1 MSRRVTSPVLVG
13 RDEQMGTLAAAF
25 GAVRQGDPSVV
36 LVGGEAGIGKTRLV
50 TEFSGAADATVLT
63 GPCMELGAEGLPFA
77 PFTAMLR
84 DIVRHRGADTITG
97 GGRATR
103 ELARLLPELP
113 GPEAAPGQDRA
124 HLFEAFLT
132 LFEQLTADRPL
143 ILVVEDAHWADQ
155 SSREL
160 LAFLVRYQR
169 ALPNVL
175 IIVTFRSDE
184 LHRTHPLRPL
194 LAELDR
200 IDWVDRLE
208 LPRFTREQADEV
220 VTSILGAA
228 VDPRRA
234 DALYARA
241 EGNPLFTEEL
251 LACPDGECD
260 IPDSLRDLLL
270 ALVGRLPD
278 DTQHVLRVAST
289 ASGGIG
295 HPLLARVTSLDDV
308 TLDAVIRPAVTA
320 NILLTTDH
328 GYVFRHALIREAV
341 HEDLLPGE
349 HVRLHARFAEAI
361 DDDPSLVPPGRAAIE
376 KAHHW
381 NAAHDLTWALTSA
394 WQAAEQAG
402 KAVAHAER
410 LALLT
415 RVLELWDR
423 VPDAADRIGADQVRV
438 LEQAAVAAR
447 DAAEDQRGLA
457 FVNAALS
464 ELDPARDPV
473 RVALLLN
480 RRQELND
487 NLGLPGITED
497 LDEALRLVPEGL
509 DRAARTE
516 ILLAASHHGDNRYGP
531 QYKTWAEEALGY
543 ARDAGD
549 LGAEAHALMMIASA
563 ESFQCSAAGPGS
575 EPLRLLAEG
584 RELADRACKP
594 RLVMKAAIVESHLLC
609 GIGDYERAAAV
620 AREGVV
626 AAERFGLARTSG
638 AFLAINVA
646 EPLYALGRW
655 DEALRVAERAQRLGT
670 TPRTRTCLWI
680 WQCSIAL
687 GRGDV
692 AEAAR
697 LIDMVREATP
707 NARYEDQHH
716 LSIAWLD
723 LGIRLATEGAEAAAA
738 EASEV
743 LSRYDLS
750 SAATRYAWPVLVVA
764 RAPASPDG
772 DLADRLRTLA
782 EKTQVYG
789 PVQRAWQLTFAATD
803 EPSVQAWDAA
813 AAAWSEVH
821 QPYDTARAL
830 LSAAREAAGADREAA
845 VDRLSR
851 ATSLAQSLGAR
862 PLIEAIAD
870 LSRRIGATGGAGTL
884 GLTEREHEVLR
895 LVAAGRSNREI
906 ADELFISPKTA
917 SVHVSNILAKLGV
930 GSRTEAAA
938 KAHALGLFARP

>member
-1 MSRRVTSPVLVG
+1 MSPVLVG
-13 RDEQMGTLAAAF
+13 RSDQMGALAAAL

-36 LVGGEAGIGKTRLV
+36 LIGGEAGIGKTRLV
-50 TEFSGAADATVLT
+50 TEFTDAADATVLI

-84 DIVRHRGADTITG
+84 DIVRRRGADAITG
-97 GGRATR
+97 GGRAIR

-113 GPEAAPGQDRA
+113 APEAAPTQDRA

-143 ILVVEDAHWADQ
+143 ILVIEDAHWADQ

-160 LAFLVRYQR
+160 LTFLVRYQR

-194 LAELDR
+194 VAELDR

-208 LPRFTREQADEV
+208 LPRLTREQADEV
-220 VTSILGAA
+220 ATSILGTA

-270 ALVGRLPD
+270 ALVGRLPED
-278 DTQHVLRVAST
+278 VQQMLRVAST
-289 ASGGIG
+289 ASGGLG
-295 HPLLARVTSLDDV
+295 HPLLARVTGLDDP
-308 TLDAVIRPAVTA
+308 TLDAVIRPAVAA
-320 NILLTTDH
+320 NILLTADH
-328 GYVFRHALIREAV
+328 GYAFRHALIREAV
-341 HEDLLPGE
+341 HGDLLPGE

-376 KAHHW
+376 KAYHW
-381 NAAHDLTWALTSA
+381 NAAHDMTWALVSA

-410 LALLT
+410 LTLLT
-415 RVLELWDR
+415 RVLELWDQ

-464 ELDPARDPV
+464 ELDPAQDPV
-473 RVALLLN
+473 RVALLLH
-480 RRQELND
+480 RRQELKD

-509 DRAARTE
+509 DQAARTE
-516 ILLAASHHGDNRYGP
+516 ILLAAAYHGDNRYGP
-531 QYKTWAEEALGY
+531 QYRIWAEEALGY
-543 ARDAGD
+543 AREAGD
-549 LGAEAHALMMIASA
+549 LSAEAHALMMIASA
-563 ESFQCSAAGPGS
+563 EAFQCAAAAPGS

-584 RELADRACKP
+584 RELADRACEP

-609 GIGDYERAAAV
+609 GIGEHERAAAV
-620 AREGVV
+620 ARDGVA

-646 EPLYALGRW
+646 EPLYALGHW
-655 DEALRVAERAQRLGT
+655 DEALRVAERAHRLGT
-670 TPRTRTCLWI
+670 TPRVRTCLWI

-687 GRGDV
+687 GRGDL

-723 LGIRLATEGAEAAAA
+723 LRIRLATDGAEAAAA
-738 EASEV
+738 EAADV

-750 SAATRYAWPVLVVA
+750 CAAARYAWPVLTVA
-764 RAPASPDG
+764 RAAAPPDG
-772 DLADRLRTLA
+772 DLADLLRTLA
-782 EKTQVYG
+782 EKAQVFG

-803 EPSVQAWDAA
+803 QPSVEAWDAA

-830 LSAAREAAGADREAA
+830 LAAAREAAEADREAA
-845 VDRLSR
+845 ADRLRR
-851 ATSLAQSLGAR
+851 AAPLAESLGAR

-870 LSRRIGATGGAGTL
+870 LSRRIGATGGTGTL
-884 GLTEREHEVLR
+884 GLTDREYEVLR

-917 SVHVSNILAKLGV
+917 SVHVSNILAKLGA

-938 KAHALGLFARP
+938 KAHTLGLFARL